1 MRLRTRL
8 LLILELLLGLVPVT
22 FFYIYHFPV
31 GLFWTGRVLELAS
44 EGIANAYTSGV
55 AIAFVAGGVG
65 LLGVWIALVGRLIG
79 RAVSNRLVLVGVS
92 VAILLG
98 VVLMVFLPLADAY
111 LSDYYL
117 FGAPLLVAVH
127 QACALVRSNK
137 PRIENAAA

>member
-1 MRLRTRL
+1 M
-8 LLILELLLGLVPVT
+8 PVT
-22 FFYIYHFPV
+22 IFNVYHFPV

-65 LLGVWIALVGRLIG
+65 LLGVWIALVGRLFG
-79 RAVSNRLVLVGVS
+79 RADSNRLVLVGVS

-111 LSDYYL
+111 WSDYYL
-117 FGAPLLVAVH
+117 FGTPLLVAVH
-127 QACALVRSNK
+127 QVCALVRSNK

>member
-8 LLILELLLGLVPVT
+8 LLILELLLGLAPVT

-31 GLFWTGRVLELAS
+31 GLFWTGRVLELAG

-79 RAVSNRLVLVGVS
+79 RAVSNRPVLMGVS
-92 VAILLG
+92 VAVLLG
-98 VVLMVFLPLADAY
+98 VALMVFLPISGAFW
-111 LSDYYL
+111 SDYYL

-127 QACALVRSNK
+127 QVCALVRSNE
-137 PRIENAAA
+137 PRLDDAAT